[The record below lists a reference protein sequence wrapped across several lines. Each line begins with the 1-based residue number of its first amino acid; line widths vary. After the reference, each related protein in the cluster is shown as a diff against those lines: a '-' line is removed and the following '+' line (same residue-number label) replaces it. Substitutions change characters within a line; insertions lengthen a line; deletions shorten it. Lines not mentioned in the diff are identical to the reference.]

1 MSTPS
6 RFYRQFLS
14 SLGVEATIKA
24 EYDKDH
30 NTRQNFYNFLNKTA
44 QMFEY
49 DGLPPTLPAIALERI
64 LQNTGG
70 ATIVRVDSKPKGYG
84 PSFTSYLS
92 MTSENTPLFAFPVN
106 FAEAPDPYGEPF
118 QVIVTSAGFEPSL
131 SHTYEINKDAV
142 VMRNDTYMRGLAHIH
157 LKYAALLTEAEIS
170 LQSTLVTLRDHITF
184 IVKTKQQK
192 SAVDQYL
199 SDLAAGKY
207 GAIMA
212 ADLGSPLQPI
222 AHDGRTNAVELAVN
236 GIQAIKSA
244 WYNEIGLNPSFS
256 LKREYTSAQEIDT
269 NTDLLMPII
278 DDMLHNRELGVEQIN
293 DMFGTHITVRKSSAW
308 AIKQK
313 ETDLTLEAQEVET
326 HTQVGGD
333 DDAQSVDG
341 DGDNESKSDDDKSD
355 S

>member
-30 NTRQNFYNFLNKTA
+30 STRQNFYSFLNKTA

-49 DGLPPTLPAIALERI
+49 DGLPSTLPAIALERI

-70 ATIVRVDSKPKGYG
+70 ATIVRVDNKPTGYG

-92 MTSENTPLFAFPVN
+92 MTSEDVPLYAFPVN

-118 QVIVTSAGFEPSL
+118 QVIVTSPGFKPTL

-142 VMRNDTYMRGLAHIH
+142 VIRNDTYMRGLAHIH
-157 LKYAALLTEAEIS
+157 FKYAALLTEAEIS
-170 LQSTLVTLRDHITF
+170 LQSTLVTLRDHMTF

-192 SAVDQYL
+192 TAVDQYL
-199 SDLAAGKY
+199 ADLAAGKY

-278 DDMLHNRELGVEQIN
+278 DDMLRCREIGVEQIN

-308 AIKQK
+308 AIKQQ
-313 ETDLTLEAQEVET
+313 ETDLTLEAQEAEA
-326 HTQVGGD
+326 HTQVGGEED
-333 DDAQSVDG
+333 VQSVDG
-341 DGDNESKSDDDKSD
+341 GGDSNGENKDDKDD